1 MAGRPQSLGWRLS
14 KRFGIGCQ
22 AGFKTKG

>member
-1 MAGRPQSLGWRLS
+1 LAGRPQSLGWRLS